1 MNHVAHTLLVIALVT
16 ACFAAPETTASPAA
30 PSGSSH
36 IAAGVTSPAQQ
47 NAIGSAAIR
56 TLRYATQARNAI
68 HKKDLQTAE
77 QDLQRSRELLELIR
91 AARPMASIKEH
102 IWVARQHME
111 YETTGEIIDDLMLID
126 AELVNL
132 GGITPT
138 VKAHRHLQA
147 AQAFL
152 QAGNM
157 QGAQAELDRLE
168 ASLVFTEI
176 DLPLAAA
183 EEQIITAQTLLTQGK
198 PEAADKALASAEES
212 IQFLAVMGSTPLARA
227 RDDLHKAAGNYR
239 EKHYAAA
246 RDDLARAGSWL
257 RLAGERSLDKGRQ
270 GAQQLAKEI
279 DALETKIEQETD
291 NQAHTLGGFIHRS
304 LALIEHEAEG
314 MWLRYKQQQASNQTL
329 RKLIDAKLHLF
340 YAGHEL
346 QRGIDNAAI
355 RKELRST
362 DDYLEEAL
370 EEARPEIRKRVT
382 QVRAEVA
389 AIDAGLDGDRED
401 AKVRYEETMADLRR
415 LIREN

>member
-16 ACFAAPETTASPAA
+16 GSIAGQEVTATPAA
-30 PSGSSH
+30 HPDTSH
-36 IAAGVTSPAQQ
+36 IPAGVTSPAQQ

-68 HKKDLQTAE
+68 HKKDLKTAE

-91 AARPMASIKEH
+91 AARPAASVKEH

-111 YETTGEIIDDLMLID
+111 YETATEVIDDLMLID

-132 GGITPT
+132 GDITAT
-138 VKAHRHLQA
+138 VEAHRHLQA

-152 QAGNM
+152 KAGDM
-157 QGAQAELDRLE
+157 QGAQTELDRLE
-168 ASLVFTEI
+168 ASLIFTEI

-183 EEQIITAQTLLTQGK
+183 EEQIISAQALLVEGK
-198 PEAADKALASAEES
+198 PDAADKFLASAEES
-212 IQFLAVMGSTPLARA
+212 IQFLAVVGSTPLARA
-227 RDDLHKAAGNYR
+227 RDDLHRAAGNYR
-239 EKHYAAA
+239 EEHYAAA
-246 RDDLARAGSWL
+246 RADLARAGSWL
-257 RLAGERSLDKGRQ
+257 RLAGERSVEKGRQ
-270 GAQQLAKEI
+270 GAQQLADEI
-279 DALETKIEQETD
+279 EALGKKIEQAAD
-291 NQAHTLGGFIHRS
+291 NQSHTLGGFIHRS

-346 QRGIDNAAI
+346 QRGDDIASI

-362 DDYLEEAL
+362 DSYLGEAL
-370 EEARPEIRKRVT
+370 AEARPEIRKRVT

-389 AIDAGLDGDRED
+389 AIDAGLNSDRED
-401 AKVRYEETMADLRR
+401 AKIRYEEAMTDLRR